1 MATMQQPNHVA
12 TSAALDAALGR
23 GPPVG
28 AAAAAAMGM
37 GAGGSGMMVQGG
49 KPKVHVSNLD
59 ANINAEVREEGKN
72 AKYRRTCS
80 LCLRC

>member
-23 GPPVG
+23 GPAIN
-28 AAAAAAMGM
+28 AAAPMGN
-37 GAGGSGMMVQGG
+37 GMMVQGG

-59 ANINAEVREEGKN
+59 ANINAEVRKEGK
-72 AKYRRTCS
+72 CQI
-80 LCLRC
+80 